1 MRAFDFKTEYNKLL
15 TPEVVAY
22 LTQIHEYK
30 GQQNLF
36 IEAKADALSNLLE
49 VAKIQSTEASNRIEG
64 IITTDDRLK
73 KIVREKTMPQTR
85 SEKEIAGYR
94 DVLATIH
101 ESHDYIPPKP
111 AVILQLHRDLY
122 KFSGKSIGGSFKNSD
137 NVIAEKLPDGR
148 KIVRFEPVSAW
159 ETPGAVSALCDAFR
173 TAMQDTELDPLLLI
187 SMFIV
192 DFLNIAP
199 FDNST
204 ERMSRLLLAL
214 LLYRSGYE
222 VEQYSSID
230 AILLN
235 TKVSY
240 DTSLQRSSHNWAA
253 STNDYAPFTAYLL
266 STLVTAYKNFDEIA
280 TQLTAKGLSKPD
292 RVREI
297 IKLHQGEIT
306 KSEILKQCPDISQIT
321 VQRAL
326 ADLLNNKQITKIGG
340 GRYTSYIWN
349 GEN

>member
-1 MRAFDFKTEYNKLL
+1 MKTFNFKAVYSQLL
-15 TPEVVAY
+15 TPEIVFR
-22 LTQIHEYK
+22 LTQLHEYK
-30 GQQNLF
+30 GRLNRLL
-36 IEAKADALSNLLE
+36 ETDAAALSEIQETAILQN
-49 VAKIQSTEASNRIEG
+49 VAASNTMEG
-64 IITTDDRLK
+64 ITVADERLK
-73 KIVREKTMPQTR
+73 KLILNKTNPQTDD
-85 SEKEIAGYR
+85 EKKVAGYR
-94 DVLATIH
+94 DVLTSISANY
-101 ESHDYIPPKP
+101 DFLPPAP
-111 AVILQLHRDLY
+111 STILQLHRDLY
-122 KFSGKSIGGSFKNSD
+122 KFSGKTVGGNYKD
-137 NVIAEKLPDGR
+137 TAGEPCAENLASLCNA
-148 KIVRFEPVSAW
+148 FEQALQDPV
-159 ETPGAVSALCDAFR
+159 
-173 TAMQDTELDPLLLI
+173 LDPLLLI

-199 FDNST
+199 FDNGT

-253 STNDYAPFTAYLL
+253 DTNDYAPFTTYLL
-266 STLVTAYKNFDEIA
+266 STLVTAYKSFDEIA

-326 ADLLNNKQITKIGG
+326 ADLLNNKHITKIGG

>member
-1 MRAFDFKTEYNKLL
+1 VGGNYKDTDGEPCAESLASLCNAFE
-15 TPEVVAY
+15 
-22 LTQIHEYK
+22 Q
-30 GQQNLF
+30 
-36 IEAKADALSNLLE
+36 AL
-49 VAKIQSTEASNRIEG
+49 Q
-64 IITTDDRLK
+64 D
-73 KIVREKTMPQTR
+73 
-85 SEKEIAGYR
+85 
-94 DVLATIH
+94 
-101 ESHDYIPPKP
+101 
-111 AVILQLHRDLY
+111 
-122 KFSGKSIGGSFKNSD
+122 
-137 NVIAEKLPDGR
+137 
-148 KIVRFEPVSAW
+148 PV
-159 ETPGAVSALCDAFR
+159 
-173 TAMQDTELDPLLLI
+173 LDPLLLI
-187 SMFIV
+187 PMFMV

-199 FDNST
+199 FDNGT
-204 ERMSRLLLAL
+204 ERMSRLLLTL

-235 TKVSY
+235 TKASY
-240 DTSLQRSSHNWAA
+240 DAALQRSSHNWAVG
-253 STNDYAPFTAYLL
+253 TNDYAPFTAYLL
-266 STLVTAYKNFDEIA
+266 NTLVTAYKSFDEIA

-326 ADLLNNKQITKIGG
+326 ADLLNNRQITKIGG

>member
-1 MRAFDFKTEYNKLL
+1 M
-15 TPEVVAY
+15 
-22 LTQIHEYK
+22 
-30 GQQNLF
+30 
-36 IEAKADALSNLLE
+36 
-49 VAKIQSTEASNRIEG
+49 EG
-64 IITTDDRLK
+64 ITVAEDRLK
-73 KIVREKTMPQTR
+73 KLILNKTNPQTDD
-85 SEKEIAGYR
+85 EKKVAGYR
-94 DVLATIH
+94 DVLTSISANY
-101 ESHDYIPPKP
+101 DFLPPAP
-111 AVILQLHRDLY
+111 STILQLHRDLY
-122 KFSGKSIGGSFKNSD
+122 KFSGKAVGGNYKD
-137 NVIAEKLPDGR
+137 TDGEPCAESLASLCNA
-148 KIVRFEPVSAW
+148 FEQALQDPV
-159 ETPGAVSALCDAFR
+159 
-173 TAMQDTELDPLLLI
+173 LDPLLLI
-187 SMFIV
+187 PMFMV

-199 FDNST
+199 FDNGT
-204 ERMSRLLLAL
+204 ERMSRLLLTL

-235 TKVSY
+235 TKASY
-240 DTSLQRSSHNWAA
+240 DAALQRSSHNWAVG
-253 STNDYAPFTAYLL
+253 TNDYAPFTAYLL
-266 STLVTAYKNFDEIA
+266 NTLVTAYKSFDEIA

-326 ADLLNNKQITKIGG
+326 ADLLNNRQITKIGG

>member
-1 MRAFDFKTEYNKLL
+1 
-15 TPEVVAY
+15 
-22 LTQIHEYK
+22 
-30 GQQNLF
+30 
-36 IEAKADALSNLLE
+36 
-49 VAKIQSTEASNRIEG
+49 
-64 IITTDDRLK
+64 
-73 KIVREKTMPQTR
+73 
-85 SEKEIAGYR
+85 
-94 DVLATIH
+94 
-101 ESHDYIPPKP
+101 
-111 AVILQLHRDLY
+111 
-122 KFSGKSIGGSFKNSD
+122 
-137 NVIAEKLPDGR
+137 
-148 KIVRFEPVSAW
+148 
-159 ETPGAVSALCDAFR
+159 
-173 TAMQDTELDPLLLI
+173 
-187 SMFIV
+187 MFMV

-199 FDNST
+199 FDNGT

-222 VEQYSSID
+222 VGQYSSID

-235 TKVSY
+235 TKASY
-240 DTSLQRSSHNWAA
+240 DAALQRSSHNWATD
-253 STNDYAPFTAYLL
+253 TNDYALFTTYLL
-266 STLVTAYKNFDEIA
+266 STLVTAYKSFDEIA

>member
-1 MRAFDFKTEYNKLL
+1 M
-15 TPEVVAY
+15 
-22 LTQIHEYK
+22 
-30 GQQNLF
+30 
-36 IEAKADALSNLLE
+36 
-49 VAKIQSTEASNRIEG
+49 
-64 IITTDDRLK
+64 
-73 KIVREKTMPQTR
+73 
-85 SEKEIAGYR
+85 AGYR
-94 DVLATIH
+94 DVLTSISANY
-101 ESHDYIPPKP
+101 DFLPPAP
-111 AVILQLHRDLY
+111 STILQLHRDLY
-122 KFSGKSIGGSFKNSD
+122 KFSGKAVGGNYKD
-137 NVIAEKLPDGR
+137 TAGEPCAESLASLCNA
-148 KIVRFEPVSAW
+148 FEQALQDPV
-159 ETPGAVSALCDAFR
+159 
-173 TAMQDTELDPLLLI
+173 LDPLLLI
-187 SMFIV
+187 PLFMV

-199 FDNST
+199 FDNGT

-230 AILLN
+230 AILFN
-235 TKVSY
+235 TKASY

-253 STNDYAPFTAYLL
+253 GTNDYAPFTAYLL
-266 STLVTAYKNFDEIA
+266 NTLVTAYKSFDEIA

-326 ADLLNNKQITKIGG
+326 ADLLNNKHITKIGG